1 MSFMRAEATASLY
14 RWRDVIVA
22 AGMITLGS
30 WMFATKLGVPSVAGG
45 VLAIAGL
52 ALGWTG
58 YRRARFTTSGD
69 GPGVVELDERQISY
83 FGPTDGGSLAIAS
96 LTRITIQSSLNRL
109 KQPQQHWQLES
120 DTGDMLRIPSS
131 AKNAQALF
139 DAVTALDGVNYDQAI
154 KAMQATKADL
164 FLVWQKDKR
173 RLH

>member
-1 MSFMRAEATASLY
+1 MSFMRPEATASLH

-22 AGMITLGS
+22 IAAIALGT
-30 WMFATKLGVPSVAGG
+30 WMFTTKLGVPSAAGAF
-45 VLAIAGL
+45 LILLGL

-58 YRRARFTTSGD
+58 YRRARFTTKGD

-83 FGPTDGGSLAIAS
+83 FGPIDGGSLAIAS

-109 KQPQQHWQLES
+109 KQPQQHWQLEA
-120 DTGDMLRIPSS
+120 DTGEMLRIPSS

-154 KAMQATKADL
+154 KAMQAGKADM